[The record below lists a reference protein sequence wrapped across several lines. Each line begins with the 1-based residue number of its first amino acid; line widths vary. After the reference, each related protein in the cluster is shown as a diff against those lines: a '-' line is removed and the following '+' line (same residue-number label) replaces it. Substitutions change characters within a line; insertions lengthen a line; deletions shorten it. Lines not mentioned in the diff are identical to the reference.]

1 MKFLFIKFLEY
12 IGLAFSIIA
21 YGYKV
26 NSTSRVE
33 LTLQEN
39 LNKKVFETFGEI
51 FKKCL
56 LYKNTSQIREYAI
69 KNALTNDIGKEY
81 YYLELGVWKGH
92 SANFFSRYVKKL
104 YAFDS
109 FEGLSE
115 DWAGSLDSKYSMS
128 LNKKVPKLNSNV
140 EITVGWVEDTLDKFL
155 EKHNPKINFIHLD
168 MDTFSPTKY
177 ALEKI
182 KPYLVKGATIIF
194 DELYNYNGWEEGE
207 YKALKEIFK
216 DNEYQFKAFNIN
228 SCQVVVQ
235 LI

>member
-1 MKFLFIKFLEY
+1 M
-12 IGLAFSIIA
+12 
-21 YGYKV
+21 
-26 NSTSRVE
+26 
-33 LTLQEN
+33 
-39 LNKKVFETFGEI
+39 
-51 FKKCL
+51 
-56 LYKNTSQIREYAI
+56 
-69 KNALTNDIGKEY
+69 
-81 YYLELGVWKGH
+81 ELGVWKGH

-115 DWAGSLDSKYSMS
+115 DWAGSVDSKYSMS
-128 LNKKVPKLNSNV
+128 LNKKVPKLNSNI
-140 EITVGWVEDTLDKFL
+140 ETKVGWVEDTLDEFL

>member
-1 MKFLFIKFLEY
+1 
-12 IGLAFSIIA
+12 
-21 YGYKV
+21 
-26 NSTSRVE
+26 
-33 LTLQEN
+33 
-39 LNKKVFETFGEI
+39 
-51 FKKCL
+51 
-56 LYKNTSQIREYAI
+56 
-69 KNALTNDIGKEY
+69 
-81 YYLELGVWKGH
+81 
-92 SANFFSRYVKKL
+92 
-104 YAFDS
+104 
-109 FEGLSE
+109 
-115 DWAGSLDSKYSMS
+115 MS